1 MQDNQNTLKIL
12 LVVAEQEVHETI
24 RGELPKYGFD
34 CQTAR
39 DSEQALRL
47 LREHDFD
54 FLIADVSTPQVSG
67 LDLLAHV
74 RQYAPGCKVILIM
87 GTSERK
93 YLAQALMLGAY
104 DFLETPYDLR
114 ELLRVVRGAAAEATF
129 SNETAVPFPIRSET
143 RKAALDGVRALIRAV
158 EAKDRYTHRH
168 SEQVAFYATQLARE
182 MKLNPK
188 EIEGIH
194 VAGLLHDL
202 GKIGLPDHIL
212 TKSGTLTLEEFYLV
226 QKHPVLGADILSN
239 ITMFEKEARLVRH
252 HHERWDGNGY
262 PDRLSYEETPLG
274 ARVIHVADSMDAML
288 MDRSYKS
295 GCSVNAMID
304 ELLRCSGSDFD
315 PAIVSVAV
323 KWCRQHPDLLRH
335 SEPNPR
341 RSLSAIP

>member
-1 MQDNQNTLKIL
+1 VLDNQNILKIL
-12 LVVAEQEVHETI
+12 LVVAEQGVHETI
-24 RGELPKYGFD
+24 RGELPKYGFG
-34 CQTAR
+34 CQTAT

-54 FLIADVSTPQVSG
+54 FLIADVSTPQVNG

-104 DFLETPYDLR
+104 DFLETPYDIQ
-114 ELLRVVRGAAAEATF
+114 ELLRVVRNAADEPTLSKDASSFSPISPEA
-129 SNETAVPFPIRSET
+129 
-143 RKAALDGVRALIRAV
+143 RKAALDGVQALIRAV

-182 MKLNPK
+182 MKRNPK
-188 EIEGIH
+188 EIEAVH

-202 GKIGLPDHIL
+202 GKIGLPDYIL
-212 TKSGTLTLEEFYLV
+212 TKSGTLTLEEFHFV
-226 QKHPVLGADILSN
+226 QKHPALGADILSN
-239 ITMFEKEARLVRH
+239 ITVFEKEAQLVRH

-262 PDRLSYEETPLG
+262 PDRLSHEEIPLG
-274 ARVIHVADSMDAML
+274 SRIIHVADSMDAML

-295 GCSVNAMID
+295 GCSVDAMVD
-304 ELLRCSGSDFD
+304 ELIRCSGSDFD
-315 PAIVSVAV
+315 PSIASTSV
-323 KWCRQHPDLLRH
+323 KWCRQHPDLLRY
-335 SEPNPR
+335 SEPSPKL
-341 RSLSAIP
+341 SLTTFP